1 MGSVVP
7 GTPVELGTDPFPSIS
22 GWTYESSNT
31 SGGVTHTIYSRMTYV
46 GSDDDGSEYLRE
58 TMHFYEDPGPPVDRS
73 YRIDSQTYIGLA
85 HQQVELFIYRIGS
98 GNAELDELVE
108 EGSSMGEFFPFLPV
122 RVNNV
127 FLSES
132 YHPEAYEQVRKA
144 YKKATGSKITD
155 FIDKLEDNPDL
166 GDIDYAYVA
175 FGVSLNVAENSCKRY
190 LYKFF
195 EKLQQSQIGGPNSYD
210 IWKAA
215 VQSQD
220 DAFLTWKTWK
230 AAQTDSESPL
240 FGTAEPPRPG
250 LSGSSMNTV
259 RIAGTS
265 PDIDTNYDTRIN
277 WFYIDNDGGTGQGRP
292 GAKRGDLWFETLAPD
307 EFVAG
312 VYGSE
317 DLGFSETSG
326 FSIDR
331 VRLYWQKTST
341 SFTYLD
347 LVGLHHMNFI
357 YGAMNVSVTA
367 AEALADTDE
376 SKFIV
381 PLHYETWRETELIH
395 ASQMGTACVFVV
407 FNCYKIKKQKW
418 YETGVFQI
426 IIIIIIAIL
435 SVIFTGGAGLG
446 LLGAHMAVGAA
457 LGLTGITAAIVGSIA
472 NAFVALVLVT
482 ILQEVAGAIFGPEI
496 GAVVAAVAMFVIG
509 STAGSF
515 HSTGSLV
522 LDWGTLMRAENLL
535 SITSSLGQGYA
546 AAINAGTVKLGARM
560 QDFVDN
566 AKAEAEKIQQAYF
579 EQFGYGAGKIDPMM
593 LVDST
598 SASRILA
605 ESSDSFLT
613 RTLMTGS
620 EIAEMS
626 RDLLYNFAEYSTKL
640 PDAYT

>member
-1 MGSVVP
+1 
-7 GTPVELGTDPFPSIS
+7 
-22 GWTYESSNT
+22 
-31 SGGVTHTIYSRMTYV
+31 
-46 GSDDDGSEYLRE
+46 
-58 TMHFYEDPGPPVDRS
+58 
-73 YRIDSQTYIGLA
+73 
-85 HQQVELFIYRIGS
+85 
-98 GNAELDELVE
+98 
-108 EGSSMGEFFPFLPV
+108 
-122 RVNNV
+122 
-127 FLSES
+127 
-132 YHPEAYEQVRKA
+132 
-144 YKKATGSKITD
+144 
-155 FIDKLEDNPDL
+155 
-166 GDIDYAYVA
+166 
-175 FGVSLNVAENSCKRY
+175 
-190 LYKFF
+190 
-195 EKLQQSQIGGPNSYD
+195 
-210 IWKAA
+210 
-215 VQSQD
+215 
-220 DAFLTWKTWK
+220 
-230 AAQTDSESPL
+230 
-240 FGTAEPPRPG
+240 
-250 LSGSSMNTV
+250 
-259 RIAGTS
+259 
-265 PDIDTNYDTRIN
+265 
-277 WFYIDNDGGTGQGRP
+277 
-292 GAKRGDLWFETLAPD
+292 
-307 EFVAG
+307 
-312 VYGSE
+312 
-317 DLGFSETSG
+317 
-326 FSIDR
+326 
-331 VRLYWQKTST
+331 
-341 SFTYLD
+341 
-347 LVGLHHMNFI
+347 
-357 YGAMNVSVTA
+357 
-367 AEALADTDE
+367 LADTDE